1 MTMFML
7 SRRKMLSVLGAGVAA
22 LALAGC
28 QIDTRTPI
36 RVSEILSV
44 AQSGTPVPVTA
55 AITAQFVTPDWCKDE
70 GVMAVETISTAEVP
84 LRLGACA
91 KGGPGAI
98 GQFQLTT
105 SLVRTDGGAAD
116 ATILMNVLGQD
127 RARFAVY
134 PHGKH
139 KHLLSVGLFLNI
151 PQFEADKAKLAAM
164 PVFKRGLY
172 KNGQLGYTFT
182 LDIINDTAKDASFY
196 LADVSAGGDLP
207 ADEAILTIPS
217 GGQDTVKLDAA
228 TQAKLASTGWVNFMS
243 LITK

>member
-1 MTMFML
+1 MM

-36 RVSEILSV
+36 RVSQILSV
-44 AQSGTPVPVTA
+44 AQSGTPVPVSTV
-55 AITAQFVTPDWCKDE
+55 ITAQFVTPAWCKDE
-70 GVMAVETISTAEVP
+70 GVMAVETISTQEVP
-84 LRLGACA
+84 LQLAACA

-105 SLVRTDGGAAD
+105 TMVRTDGGADD

-151 PQFEADKAKLAAM
+151 PQLESDKAKLAAM
-164 PVFKRGLY
+164 PVFKRGVY
-172 KNGQLGYTFT
+172 KNGQLGYSFT
-182 LDIINDTAKDASFY
+182 LDIINDTAKDARFY

-217 GGQDTVKLDAA
+217 GGQDTVTLDAA
-228 TQAKLASTGWVNFMS
+228 TQAKLSANGWVNFMS
-243 LITK
+243 LIKK

>member
-1 MTMFML
+1 MLML
-7 SRRKMLSVLGAGVAA
+7 SLRNTLSMLAAGAAA
-22 LALAGC
+22 LMLAGC

-44 AQSGTPVPVTA
+44 AQSGTPVPVSA
-55 AITAQFVTPDWCKDE
+55 AITAQFITRDWCRDE
-70 GVMAVETISTAEVP
+70 GAMAVETISTASMP
-84 LRLGACA
+84 LAQGECA

-98 GQFQLTT
+98 GQFQLAT
-105 SLVRTDGGAAD
+105 SLVRTDGGTQD

-127 RARFAVY
+127 RARFAVF

-151 PQFEADKAKLAAM
+151 PQLEADKAKLAAM

-172 KNGQLGYTFT
+172 KNGQLNYSFT
-182 LDIINDTAKDASFY
+182 VDVINDTDKDARFY

-207 ADEAILTIPS
+207 ADEAILTIPA
-217 GGQDTVKLDAA
+217 GGQDTVTLDPT
-228 TQAKLASTGWVNFMS
+228 TQAALAANGWVNFMS
-243 LITK
+243 VITK

>member
-1 MTMFML
+1 MM
-7 SRRKMLSVLGAGVAA
+7 SRRNVLSVLAAGAAA

-44 AQSGTPVPVTA
+44 AQSGTPAPVSA
-55 AITAQFVTPDWCKDE
+55 AITAQFVTPAWCRDE
-70 GVMAVETISTAEVP
+70 GTMAVETISTAEVP
-84 LRLGACA
+84 LQLSACA
-91 KGGPGAI
+91 AGGPGAI
-98 GQFQLTT
+98 GQFQLST
-105 SLVRTDGGAAD
+105 SLVRTDGGPDD

-151 PQFEADKAKLAAM
+151 PQLESDKAKLAAM

-172 KNGQLGYTFT
+172 KKGEVGYSFT
-182 LDIINDTAKDASFY
+182 LDIINDTAKDARFY

-207 ADEAILTIPS
+207 ADEAILTIPA
-217 GGQDTVKLDAA
+217 GGQDTVTLDAA
-228 TQAKLASTGWVNFMS
+228 TQAKLTANGWVNFMS
-243 LITK
+243 LIFR